1 MTKYDFSIARKRI
14 QQEMTK
20 AGTPSFA
27 LAVAQNGKML
37 WEEAFGWADREKRIP
52 ATPHTM
58 YSLASTSKPFTT
70 TCLMKLV
77 EQGKIDLDKPVNDYL
92 ASDAKIKVWIGRDKD
107 VTVRRVA
114 NHTAGLPFHCHFYSH
129 DEIAKKPPMEES
141 IRRYGN
147 VVTLPGERY
156 RYSNIG
162 FGILDHIVERVSGMS
177 FADFLRREICIPLG
191 LTRTSVDIGPGLDD
205 FAAARYDGEGLP
217 IPFYDVD
224 HRGASS
230 VYSSAHDLA
239 LFGMFFLKQPQ
250 PDQKAPLAEKT
261 VDAMLTPTADRNSLK
276 PPSRRWPPASG
287 YGIGWVIDDSE
298 LGVLISHAGGM
309 GGAVAQLALAPRE
322 GIVMAAAANGT
333 CAIPHEI
340 ERYILPVLVPGYAQK
355 LAKLEKKKS
364 KATAMSLPA
373 FKAPPELLGNWS
385 GIVHTYERDLPFA
398 LSFKPSGEIHAK
410 LGEQLTTLVNEVKL
424 TDGWL
429 TGRFLGKI
437 FTSDVMRRPH
447 HPYHHLGL
455 DLKVRGDVINGAVI
469 ATAANGLSHWADLRK
484 NK

>member
-1 MTKYDFSIARKRI
+1 MTKFDFSIVRKRI
-14 QQEMTK
+14 QQEMIK

-27 LAVAQNGKML
+27 LAVAKNGKIL

-92 ASDAKIKVWIGRDKD
+92 ASDAKVKVWIGKPGD

-129 DEIAKKPPMEES
+129 DEICKKPPMEES

-191 LTRTSVDIGPGLDD
+191 LTRTSVDIGPGLEEY
-205 FAAARYDGEGLP
+205 AATRYEEGLP

-230 VYSSAHDLA
+230 VFSSAHDLVR
-239 LFGMFFLKQPQ
+239 FGMLFLDQLQ
-250 PDQKAPLAEKT
+250 PDQEAPLSRKSVA
-261 VDAMLTPTADRNSLK
+261 AMLVPTADRNN
-276 PPSRRWPPASG
+276 PGPSARRRPPASG

-309 GGAVAQLALAPRE
+309 GGALAQLMLMPAEDIA
-322 GIVMAAAANGT
+322 MAAMANGPSR
-333 CAIPHEI
+333 IPHEI
-340 ERYILPVLVPGYAQK
+340 ERFILPVMVPGWAKK
-355 LAKLEKKKS
+355 LAIVEKKE
-364 KATAMSLPA
+364 KAKKTAPA
-373 FKAPPELLGNWS
+373 PSFKPGKELVGDWS
-385 GIVHTYERDLPFA
+385 GFVHTYEKDFPFS
-398 LSFKPSGEIHAK
+398 LSFKPSGEVHGK
-410 LGEQLTTLVNEVKL
+410 CGEQLTTLVNEVKFA
-424 TDGWL
+424 GGCL
-429 TGRFLGKI
+429 TGRMLGKI

-447 HPYHHLGL
+447 HPYHHLSL
-455 DLKVRGDVINGAVI
+455 DLRLRGKIINGAVI
-469 ATAANGLSHWADLRK
+469 SVAANGLSHWADLRK